1 MSQPPPSAI
10 HLTLLRHGDTITVDL
25 AETGTLIPRSET
37 QVDDAFLSD
46 LTAEMERAALSPAG
60 DRRAALA
67 RIGSIVFSHLLTE
80 PARHRLRD
88 ARDADLYLR
97 LDERLVHV
105 PWELCHDGAEF
116 LVAKMRVGR
125 QVITGRAIPPAR
137 TARVVQDR
145 LRVLLIGDPTETL
158 PQAAAEVER
167 LCGLL
172 DGLSGAQ
179 VTLLAGRTVRRVPL
193 LAALQAHDVVH
204 FAGHSH
210 YDAEVPSRSGWK
222 LGDGVLTA
230 SDLGRL
236 HPPPLLVFSNS
247 CEAAAGAPWEATYA
261 GQVFGLGSA
270 FLLAGVHNYV
280 GTFWV
285 VHDAASLDF
294 ATTCYRTLA
303 AGGRLGDALQAAR
316 TAVAAG
322 HGPTG
327 MTWASYVHYGDPAM
341 RPFPEGPPRRD
352 ASPAPSGARREAA
365 RFDVSLGGTAGAP
378 VVGVAGDASR
388 LVGRTDE
395 LERLEAALADARGGT
410 LQVVLVSGPAGIGKT
425 ALLDAFLARVRERG
439 DAWVAQGDAVEQYGS
454 GEAYLPLLAA
464 LGRLGR
470 APDGRPFVDTL
481 RRVAPSWLAQ
491 LPPLADARDQE
502 ALATAALG
510 SSRERMLR
518 ELAELF
524 EVATVA
530 RPLVLVLEDLHWS
543 DRSTIEAIA
552 YVARAHSPA
561 RLLLVGTY
569 RSTETARAEH
579 PLRAVTQELSASRR
593 SAEIRLA
600 PLDAPAVTTYLRER
614 LGATEVDE
622 HVTRLVHA
630 RTDGHPLFLVNVV
643 DFAVREALLRTDS
656 GRLALAG
663 DADRLQS
670 GIPEGLRPMIE
681 RQIESLSPL
690 EQRTLE
696 AAAVAGAEFS
706 IAALAAALEADAD
719 EIDDCCEG
727 LAWRGQFLRTTGIE
741 EWPDGTIAGRYTFVH
756 ALYRNVLYDRIGPT
770 RRARIHRRIGER
782 KAEAWGA
789 HADEIAGEL
798 ASHFEAARDV
808 ARAVAFRVR
817 AGDQAVRRHADREAA
832 AHFRRAE
839 VLLGNTRPGAERDQR
854 ELEVLVKLAAPLM
867 STAGYAAPEVKV
879 VFDRAYALSRTA
891 PASPY
896 HAPLLRGLVSFL
908 QVRGRHLVAKA
919 VGEELLAS
927 CANGTDPIA
936 QVQAHYGQGV
946 TLFDLCE
953 LDAAVDHLRTALD
966 GYDPATH
973 ATHVSVYG
981 GYDPGVACQCWLG
994 WIHWQHGEL
1003 DRAVDA
1009 GAAALVLAD
1018 RLGHRFTLVFACT
1031 ALAIIHLQRGELKPS
1046 AELLERGT
1054 KICDDD
1060 GFHYQAALLNGLTGW
1075 LRLLQGRPKEAVT
1088 LIEDSIATHE
1098 RTGAGVSLPGF
1109 LNLLGLA
1116 LLFSGDAVAAR
1127 AAIDTGI
1134 GQAEHTGQARHLTSL
1149 YRTLARV
1156 ITIGAGDPVEAENWH
1171 RRGLA
1176 LARKLAVPILELES
1190 ATGLA
1195 EHLIA
1200 TGRPEEAR
1208 DLLEPIVPRFTE
1220 GAKTSPML
1228 AALAALAAAKGS
1240 ATR

>member
-1 MSQPPPSAI
+1 
-10 HLTLLRHGDTITVDL
+10 
-25 AETGTLIPRSET
+25 
-37 QVDDAFLSD
+37 
-46 LTAEMERAALSPAG
+46 
-60 DRRAALA
+60 
-67 RIGSIVFSHLLTE
+67 
-80 PARHRLRD
+80 
-88 ARDADLYLR
+88 
-97 LDERLVHV
+97 
-105 PWELCHDGAEF
+105 
-116 LVAKMRVGR
+116 
-125 QVITGRAIPPAR
+125 
-137 TARVVQDR
+137 
-145 LRVLLIGDPTETL
+145 VLLIGDPTESL

-172 DGLSGAQ
+172 DGLPGVQ

-247 CEAAAGAPWEATYA
+247 CEAAAGGPWEATYA

-270 FLLAGVHNYV
+270 FLLAGVDNYV

-303 AGGRLGDALQAAR
+303 TGGRLGDALQAAR

-352 ASPAPSGARREAA
+352 TSAAPAGARREAA
-365 RFDVSLGGTAGAP
+365 RFDVSLAGTAGAP
-378 VVGVAGDASR
+378 VVGVAGEAGR
-388 LVGRTDE
+388 LVGRGDE
-395 LERLEAALADARGGT
+395 LERLESALAGARAGT
-410 LQVVLVSGPAGIGKT
+410 RQVVLVSGPAGIGKT
-425 ALLDAFLARVRERG
+425 ALLDAFLDRVRERG
-439 DAWVAQGDAVEQYGS
+439 DAWVAQGDAVEQYGA

-491 LPPLADARDQE
+491 LPPLADARDQD

-561 RLLLVGTY
+561 RLLLIGTY

-600 PLDAPAVTTYLRER
+600 PLDAPSVTTYLRER

-622 HVTRLVHA
+622 HVTELVHA

-643 DFAVREALLRTDS
+643 DFAMREALLRTDS

-663 DADRLQS
+663 DADRLRS

-756 ALYRNVLYDRIGPT
+756 ALYRNVLYDPPRPHAPRAHPPAD
-770 RRARIHRRIGER
+770 RRAEGGGLGRPRRR
-782 KAEAWGA
+782 
-789 HADEIAGEL
+789 DRGEL

-839 VLLGNTRPGAERDQR
+839 ALLGNTRPGIERDQR

-973 ATHVSVYG
+973 PTHVSVYG

-994 WIHWQHGEL
+994 WIHWQNGEF

-1009 GAAALVLAD
+1009 GSAALVLAD

-1031 ALAIIHLQRGELKPS
+1031 ALAIVHLQRGELTPA
-1046 AELLERGT
+1046 AELIERGT
-1054 KICDDD
+1054 RICDDD
-1060 GFHYQAALLNGLTGW
+1060 GFHYQAAVLNGLAGW
-1075 LRLLQGRPKEAVT
+1075 LRLLEGRPKDAVRAGRG
-1088 LIEDSIATHE
+1088 LDRDA
-1098 RTGAGVSLPGF
+1098 RANGAGVSLPGF

-1116 LLFSGDAVAAR
+1116 LLFSGDSVAAR

-1156 ITIGAGDPVEAENWH
+1156 IVIGGGDPAEAESWH

-1176 LARKLAVPILELES
+1176 LGRKLGVPIFELES

-1195 EHLIA
+1195 EHLVA

-1208 DLLEPIVPRFTE
+1208 GLLEPLVPRFTE
-1220 GAKTSPML
+1220 GARTTPML
-1228 AALAALAAAKGS
+1228 AALAALAAARGG